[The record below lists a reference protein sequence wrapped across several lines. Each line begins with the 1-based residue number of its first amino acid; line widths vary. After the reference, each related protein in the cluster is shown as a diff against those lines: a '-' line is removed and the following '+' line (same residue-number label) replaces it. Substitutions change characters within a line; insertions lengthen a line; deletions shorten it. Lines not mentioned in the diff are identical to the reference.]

1 MLSRIVEPLIASL
14 GTLVGVATGGII
26 ASRAQTVTWR
36 REEAGR
42 ERDTRQS
49 VYARFISSAREWR
62 AVVQSDQ
69 VVVREGGNVARGRH
83 ADGGPAQV
91 ETLKLQIEIRLVAR
105 HRETVDRA
113 AEVVD
118 AIRQVAKARPGHEP
132 GQIPDILI
140 AACRQAERDFLDS
153 ARAELGIPPV
163 DAGPGEPS

>member
-1 MLSRIVEPLIASL
+1 MSGIVEPLIASL
-14 GTLVGVATGGII
+14 GTLVGVAAGGIL
-26 ASRAQTVTWR
+26 AGRGQTVTWQ
-36 REEAGR
+36 REEASR

-49 VYARFISSAREWR
+49 IYARFISSAREWR

-113 AEVVD
+113 ADVVD

-132 GQIPDILI
+132 GQVPDILI
-140 AACRQAERDFLDS
+140 ATCRQAERDFLDS
-153 ARAELGIPPV
+153 ARAELGIPPI
-163 DAGPGEPS
+163 DGGSGQPS